1 MHPLVVVL
9 DHPAGQRLVQSG
21 QRQGGWAGRSTT
33 GQRAPVAAAEMAF
46 AGPSIQGA
54 NSSSSV
60 VDRLGCL
67 RGVSTLTA
75 FGLAVE
81 IGDWQRLSASHRTD
95 RSGLPSDGRGGRF
108 TLPT

>member
-1 MHPLVVVL
+1 
-9 DHPAGQRLVQSG
+9 
-21 QRQGGWAGRSTT
+21 
-33 GQRAPVAAAEMAF
+33 MAF

-67 RGVSTLTA
+67 RGVSALTA

-81 IGDWQRLSASHRTD
+81 IGDWQRLSASHRTA
-95 RSGLPSDGRGGRF
+95 RSGASPATGGEAASPCPLDKLTHISGLLGGTRCAQVGNGQAVSRCAS
-108 TLPT
+108 LDLRS

>member
-1 MHPLVVVL
+1 
-9 DHPAGQRLVQSG
+9 
-21 QRQGGWAGRSTT
+21 
-33 GQRAPVAAAEMAF
+33 MAF
-46 AGPSIQGA
+46 AGPLIQGA